1 VTTRLHAQW
10 RIQGPQTSTQ
20 GLQQSQVDQCLYF
33 LPGKLW
39 VTFWVDDFLV
49 MGSDR
54 ATTDKFKASISAHF
68 RMRDLGLLEIL
79 GNFNIHNCGSTF
91 G

>member
-1 VTTRLHAQW
+1 MLHDW
-10 RIQGPQTSTQ
+10 MVSQ

-54 ATTDKFKASISAHF
+54 AKRRRAHNLIEQARPLF
-68 RMRDLGLLEIL
+68 QI
-79 GNFNIHNCGSTF
+79 
-91 G
+91 